1 MNNQLSERKC
11 IVNQEDLICF
21 RWQIFDTE
29 QELVIFK
36 GTVDIL
42 GNTLAFQR
50 CKSTDSREKI
60 QKLWTYKEHPGTFR
74 TGGQTF

>member
-1 MNNQLSERKC
+1 MRMHSSSSRCNLFLGDRY
-11 IVNQEDLICF
+11 LI
-21 RWQIFDTE
+21 QK

-60 QKLWTYKEHPGTFR
+60 KKL
-74 TGGQTF
+74 